1 MAIPAEYGLVKH
13 FDVDFAAGET
23 TAKTV
28 SYAVEGGIGNIGLSS
43 QLQGQGVA
51 VFVDNPLNV
60 DVTVKLFSSVKIY
73 DRMFKVY
80 LHEFTVP
87 AQSDGGIAAGY
98 GLIKRGFEVVVK
110 PEAGPT
116 SAGTVTVAIVP
127 SNG

>member
-1 MAIPAEYGLVKH
+1 MAIPAEHGLVKH
-13 FDVDFAAGET
+13 FEVDFAAGET
-23 TAKTV
+23 TTKTV

-51 VFVDNPLNV
+51 VFVDNPLDV

-80 LHEFTVP
+80 LHEFTVA
-87 AQSDGGIAAGY
+87 AQADGGIAAGY